1 MNLQVALLQQYC
13 IYVVQIGKTARPYII
28 EEWCQI
34 VFKLQEHWVTIIM
47 MDGENVDKKLYSH
60 A

>member
-1 MNLQVALLQQYC
+1 MNLQVALLQQYY

-47 MDGENVDKKLYSH
+47 MDVENGTG
-60 A
+60 